1 MGQSPI
7 CRRHGRVKWWLSYT
21 LAYLIN
27 FSKKKQVEWLNKQT
41 EKANRQ
47 LERIENSGLY
57 SQGYDRAMSDIG
69 NGNRF
74 RRVRKNASQFNIERQ
89 LVDVLNFMNSD
100 SYYLKDIRAN
110 MKSIREEL
118 SEKGEIFNFK
128 SQQEFNNFYKILHS
142 NEFGRA
148 QKEGILDSSIEM
160 DEIKE
165 SLLKGATVDEIL
177 GALQDFATSE
187 LTVDEFQRLV
197 DEQRIE

>member
-1 MGQSPI
+1 MNYQDTI
-7 CRRHGRVKWWLSYT
+7 DFLS
-21 LAYLIN
+21 N
-27 FSKKKQVEWLNKQT
+27 FSKKKQIEWLNKQIK
-41 EKANRQ
+41 KANRQ

-69 NGNRF
+69 NGTRF

-110 MKSIREEL
+110 MKSIRAEL

-128 SQQEFNNFYKILHS
+128 NQQEFNNFYKILHS

-197 DEQRIE
+197 DDQRII

>member
-1 MGQSPI
+1 MLPIITAEVSTTTGPCTSISPLIAPAMTADEEVTLPIITEPSPI
-7 CRRHGRVKWWLSYT
+7 FTVPVLTTSPSTFAASAK
-21 LAYLIN
+21 
-27 FSKKKQVEWLNKQT
+27 
-41 EKANRQ
+41 
-47 LERIENSGLY
+47 NSE
-57 SQGYDRAMSDIG
+57 DEV
-69 NGNRF
+69 

-89 LVDVLNFMNSD
+89 LVDVFNFMNSD

-128 SQQEFNNFYKILHS
+128 TQQEFNNFYKILHS

-148 QKEGILDSSIEM
+148 QKGGILDSSIEM

-187 LTVDEFQRLV
+187 LTIDEFQRLV
-197 DEQRIE
+197 DEQRTI

>member
-1 MGQSPI
+1 MNYQDTLYY
-7 CRRHGRVKWWLSYT
+7 LS
-21 LAYLIN
+21 N
-27 FSKKKQVEWLNKQT
+27 FSKKKQIEWLNKQIA
-41 EKANRQ
+41 KANRQ

-69 NGNRF
+69 NGTRF

-89 LVDVLNFMNSD
+89 LVDVLNFINSD

-118 SEKGEIFNFK
+118 SEKGEIFKFK
-128 SQQEFNNFYKILHS
+128 TQQEFNNFYKILHS

-165 SLLKGATVDEIL
+165 SLLNGATVDDIL

-187 LTVDEFQRLV
+187 LTIDEFQRLV
-197 DEQRIE
+197 DEQRTV

>member
-1 MGQSPI
+1 MEVYNMNYQDTI
-7 CRRHGRVKWWLSYT
+7 DYLS
-21 LAYLIN
+21 N
-27 FSKKKQVEWLNKQT
+27 FSKKKQIEWLNKQI

-69 NGNRF
+69 NRNRF

-118 SEKGEIFNFK
+118 TEKGEKYNLEK
-128 SQQEFNNFYKILHS
+128 QQEYKNFDKILHS

-165 SLLKGATVDEIL
+165 SLLKGATVDKIIV
-177 GALQDFATSE
+177 ALQDFATSE

-197 DEQRIE
+197 DAQRIE